1 MRTTNNDLIALLM
14 LVATV
19 SVLGS
24 GILYLSEQVQALP
37 QSNTLFANPPEPPL
51 RIG

>member
-1 MRTTNNDLIALLM
+1 MRTTNSDLIALLM

-24 GILYLSEQVQALP
+24 GILYLSGRVQALP
-37 QSNTLFANPPEPPL
+37 QSNTLFSNPPDSPL

>member
-1 MRTTNNDLIALLM
+1 MRTTNSDLIALLM

-37 QSNTLFANPPEPPL
+37 QSNTLFSNPPEPPL